1 MIFDIHN
8 INHTLFFLMSD
19 LSFLRKGVKL
29 GIGAREIRM
38 PKKEKEEGMDLG
50 TTPKSTN
57 LWGRKKRRRNY
68 PLGEVEE
75 RECMS

>member
-1 MIFDIHN
+1 
-8 INHTLFFLMSD
+8 MSD

-57 LWGRKKRRRNY
+57 LWGPKKRK
-68 PLGEVEE
+68 GIIHWVK
-75 RECMS
+75 

>member
-1 MIFDIHN
+1 
-8 INHTLFFLMSD
+8 MSD

-57 LWGRKKRRRNY
+57 LWGPKKKKE
-68 PLGEVEE
+68 LSIG
-75 RECMS
+75 

>member
-1 MIFDIHN
+1 
-8 INHTLFFLMSD
+8 
-19 LSFLRKGVKL
+19 
-29 GIGAREIRM
+29 M

-57 LWGRKKRRRNY
+57 LWGPKTKRRNY